1 MKTTTIT
8 VDIPDHVL
16 EMAKEASEIQEIP
29 FDHFVSQA
37 LIVKSAPPDKPW
49 VAASGQLSHLHEE
62 TMQIMDLIEETFDP
76 EMIEEREKA
85 RGAAA

>member
-16 EMAKEASEIQEIP
+16 EMAKEASEVQEIP

-62 TMQIMDLIEETFDP
+62 TMEIMDLIDEEFSS
-76 EMIEEREKA
+76 ERMIEKMEA
-85 RGAAA
+85 VA